1 MVFSLNS
8 YFILKGDEC
17 SMALQQT
24 WDLESIFPGGSSSPL
39 VSFLEALEQDVHNL
53 QQTVKALTVPETME
67 GASSLERFARAV
79 SRVPMPASVKSLH
92 SWAPDRAEC
101 E

>member
-1 MVFSLNS
+1 MFNGTSTNLGFGIDIS
-8 YFILKGDEC
+8 RRLFLT
-17 SMALQQT
+17 A
-24 WDLESIFPGGSSSPL
+24 L

-67 GASSLERFARAV
+67 GASSLERFLEQFQSAYARIREV
-79 SRVPMPASVKSLH
+79 SAFV
-92 SWAPDRAEC
+92 APDRAEC